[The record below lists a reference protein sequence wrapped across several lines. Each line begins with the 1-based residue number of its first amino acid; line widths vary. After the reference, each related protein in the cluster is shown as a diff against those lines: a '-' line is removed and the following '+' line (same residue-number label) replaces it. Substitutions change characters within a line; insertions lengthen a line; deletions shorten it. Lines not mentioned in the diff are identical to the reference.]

1 MNDLFI
7 SEPNRTYHEAQSQM
21 ELLPN
26 YYAWTYGVF
35 LPYIHG
41 TVVEL
46 GSGAGLGIAH
56 YIQHTKKV
64 YAVDF
69 NGELLSR
76 ARALLPGDRLQTIQA
91 DLTDDWDELA
101 HIKADAIIMMDVVE
115 HFADDTNL
123 IAKAAALL
131 KPGGHM
137 LIKVPANRSLY
148 SPMDEASGHY
158 RRYNRED
165 FKKLADKARLKI
177 ERISPVNRA
186 GALAYRFKNKQ
197 STNFSKSFSPSQLK
211 LINTL
216 LPMVRLFDKIPGLPG
231 LSLVAVLKH
240 QP

>member
-1 MNDLFI
+1 
-7 SEPNRTYHEAQSQM
+7 
-21 ELLPN
+21 
-26 YYAWTYGVF
+26 
-35 LPYIHG
+35 
-41 TVVEL
+41 
-46 GSGAGLGIAH
+46 
-56 YIQHTKKV
+56 
-64 YAVDF
+64 
-69 NGELLSR
+69 
-76 ARALLPGDRLQTIQA
+76 
-91 DLTDDWDELA
+91 
-101 HIKADAIIMMDVVE
+101 
-115 HFADDTNL
+115 
-123 IAKAAALL
+123 
-131 KPGGHM
+131 M

-158 RRYNRED
+158 RRYDRED

-197 STNFSKSFSPSQLK
+197 STNFSKSFSPTQLK